1 MIFRE
6 EYQVKEKKYE
16 QVIHDMTE
24 NTQSMQQ
31 DLDVLHDY
39 SKQLDDQRIEEKDQ
53 KLKLQEEIIEQTQTH
68 EAEVRLR
75 MQFESK
81 LNSMH

>member
-1 MIFRE
+1 
-6 EYQVKEKKYE
+6 
-16 QVIHDMTE
+16 MTE

>member
-1 MIFRE
+1 M
-6 EYQVKEKKYE
+6 V
-16 QVIHDMTE
+16 
-24 NTQSMQQ
+24 
-31 DLDVLHDY
+31 
-39 SKQLDDQRIEEKDQ
+39 
-53 KLKLQEEIIEQTQTH
+53 QEEIIEQTQTH